1 MSPGTA
7 LAIGTV
13 ILAAVLA
20 AISTAVGFVASRRI
34 RQRDEG
40 LRRLAVVE
48 GKLELLD
55 IGGSRGN
62 RAQIEQL
69 RKDLDGVEQ
78 LIRSQG
84 ADVDRRLGSLGLS
97 MAQLAERL
105 NGAIWGR
112 DRTPL
117 GRPRPGDRMGGPD

>member
-112 DRTPL
+112 DRNPI

>member
-112 DRTPL
+112 DRTQL